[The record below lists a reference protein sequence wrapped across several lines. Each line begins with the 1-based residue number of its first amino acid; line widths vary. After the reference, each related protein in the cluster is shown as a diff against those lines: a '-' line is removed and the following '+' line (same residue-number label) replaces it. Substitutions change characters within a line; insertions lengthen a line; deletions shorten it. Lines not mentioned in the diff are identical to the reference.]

1 MIAKTILITG
11 ANGLLGQKLVQKLS
25 RRDAVHLIATGTGP
39 NRNSLD
45 EGYVYEQMDITKP
58 EQVREIFVKYE
69 PTEIINT
76 AAMTNV
82 DQCEKEQ
89 EACWALNTT
98 AVETQVALCKEFE
111 TRMVHISTDFIF
123 DGEAGPYTEKAT
135 PNPLSWYGK
144 SKLEAEKIIVNS
156 GVPYS
161 IARTMLVF
169 GVVADMSRS
178 NFVLWA
184 KKSLEEGKPIN
195 VVNDQWRCP
204 TLAEDL
210 AEGVVLMTMKDKQGI
225 YNISGPDMHSIYD
238 MVQLVADHWKLD
250 KSLITAVDSASLNQP
265 AKRPPKTGFIILKA
279 QTELG
284 YRPRT
289 FREAL
294 SMVDKQLNEWGD

>member
-1 MIAKTILITG
+1 MIAKTILVTG

-25 RRDAVHLIATGTGP
+25 RRDAVHLVATSVGP
-39 NRNSLD
+39 NRNPLD
-45 EGYVYEQMDITKP
+45 EGYVYESMDITQP
-58 EQVREIFVKYE
+58 DQVREMFVKYE

-89 EACWALNTT
+89 EACWELNVK
-98 AVETQVALCKEFE
+98 AVETQIALCKEFE

-123 DGEAGPYTEKAT
+123 DGTAGPYTEKAT

-144 SKLEAEKIIVNS
+144 SKLEAENIVISS
-156 GVPYS
+156 GVPYA

-169 GVVADMSRS
+169 GVVQDMSRS
-178 NFVLWA
+178 NIVLWA
-184 KKSLEEGKPIN
+184 KKSLEEGKPIT

-210 AEGVVLMTMKDKQGI
+210 AEGVVLMTMKDKNGI
-225 YNISGPDMHSIYD
+225 YNISGPDMYSIHD
-238 MVQLVADHWKLD
+238 LVQLVADHWKLD
-250 KSLITAVDSASLNQP
+250 KSLITPIDSSTLNQA
-265 AKRPPKTGFIILKA
+265 AKRPAKTGFIILKA

-284 YRPRT
+284 FRPRT
-289 FREAL
+289 FRESLAI
-294 SMVDKQLNEWGD
+294 VDRQLTEWSE